1 MDCLNPE
8 VSEMED
14 RKEQREKTKSRIVE
28 RAQRDGEFKAL
39 LLKDPRK
46 AVESELGITLPS
58 HVQFQ
63 VVEESATKLC
73 LVLPEAGKSELSDAD
88 LESVT
93 GGAIDTLALMY

>member
-1 MDCLNPE
+1 
-8 VSEMED
+8 MED

-46 AVESELGITLPS
+46 AVEKELGIALPS
-58 HVQFQ
+58 HIQFE

-73 LVLPEAGKSELSDAD
+73 LVLPEPSKAPLSDAD

-93 GGAIDTLALMY
+93 GGVADFTAFMY